1 MRFSFVF
8 LFAFFVIISLSS
20 DTEAEE
26 EFIISVNPG
35 WIGNYEI
42 PGSCGER
49 EMLDNN
55 SDVLYLYYDC
65 DRETGYTENITATV
79 KTKLG
84 ESNSS
89 SESYY
94 SYYNLYMDQDWGI
107 GGVGDYYRYHE
118 TNLSVDTIFTFNLKG
133 SNFNN
138 QTQYTFL
145 YKISTMVYAISATS
159 SIEEPLW
166 DYTLQDVANSSL
178 VFFGNSSEVNYNL
191 SGTLADKFS
200 TLNQSAPDISNNCT
214 QIYAEVVLKRMNTST
229 NSDEI
234 LASYSSVPF
243 YTDKYTLSECY
254 PSWGD
259 SGIYYHDAG
268 FSMPSLHFVAVLMVI
283 SFVSVRK
290 TRLA

>member
-1 MRFSFVF
+1 MRFSLIFVF
-8 LFAFFVIISLSS
+8 VLITVVFLSS

-55 SDVLYLYYDC
+55 SDVLFPYYDC
-65 DRETGYTENITATV
+65 DRETGYTENITGTV
-79 KTKLG
+79 KHKLG

-94 SYYNLYMDQDWGI
+94 YLYNLYMNQSWGI
-107 GGVGDYYRYHE
+107 GGVGDYYYYDE

-145 YKISTMVYAISATS
+145 YKISTMTYTISATS
-159 SIEEPLW
+159 SIEEPLGE
-166 DYTLQDVANSSL
+166 YTLQDVINSSI

-234 LASYSSVPF
+234 LASYSSAPF
-243 YTDKYTLSECY
+243 YTDKYTLSECDSY
-254 PSWGD
+254 GD
-259 SGIYYHDAG
+259 FDNYWS
-268 FSMPSLHFVAVLMVI
+268 SPMPSLHFVAVLMVI